1 MRYHVSMKKFSKV
14 PREKRIHQ
22 LTNEDL
28 QVVIGGG
35 LSGPDQCVPNYYM
48 KCIAEYVPITT
59 QDA

>member
-1 MRYHVSMKKFSKV
+1 MKKLSK
-14 PREKRIHQ
+14 PRRDPQPQQ

-28 QVVIGGG
+28 KAVQGGG

-48 KCIAEYVPITT
+48 KCISEYVPITT